1 MIGQQCSSCMSQEGA
16 RLEQALRVPT
26 PGTPQHPRTHT
37 PPHPHPRTPP
47 HTPAPQLESPC
58 IPKGT
63 KLRMSAPLGGKAHPK
78 GACGGMG
85 VSRGC
90 QCVGGC
96 GWGSDSTPENL
107 GIPEFAECWEVLDRR
122 GCGCG

>member
-16 RLEQALRVPT
+16 GLEQALRVPT

-37 PPHPHPRTPP
+37 SLHPP

-63 KLRMSAPLGGKAHPK
+63 KLGTSAALGGKAHPK

-85 VSRGC
+85 
-90 QCVGGC
+90 
-96 GWGSDSTPENL
+96 
-107 GIPEFAECWEVLDRR
+107 
-122 GCGCG
+122 